1 MLNKL
6 RSIVEK
12 AEGNDRLSRLY
23 DIFMISVILLS
34 ILPLCVV
41 ELTEPLILID
51 RITAYIFIV
60 DYILRFI
67 TVDCNHSKR
76 SISSF
81 LLYPFRPMAVIDLL
95 SILPSLTSLNHAFR
109 VLKMFRLFRTLRVFK
124 FFRYSEN
131 LQMISHIIV
140 RKRQALATVGL
151 LASAYI
157 FISALIVFQVEP
169 QTFGNLFHAVYWA
182 TISLT
187 TVGYGD
193 IYPVSDIGR
202 IVSMISSF
210 LGIAV
215 VALPSGIIISGY
227 QEVLE
232 HKKKDKT
239 DCS

>member
-1 MLNKL
+1 MLKKL
-6 RSIVEK
+6 HTIVEK
-12 AEGNDRLSRLY
+12 AQGNDYLSRFY
-23 DIFMISVILLS
+23 DIFMIAVILLS

-41 ELTEPLILID
+41 QLTEPLILID
-51 RITAYIFIV
+51 KITAYIFIV

-67 TVDCNHSKR
+67 TVDCTKPKR
-76 SISSF
+76 NIFSF
-81 LLYPFRPMAVIDLL
+81 LCYPFRPMAIVDLL
-95 SILPSLTSLNHAFR
+95 SILPSLTSLSHAFR
-109 VLKMFRLFRTLRVFK
+109 MLKMFRLFRTLRVFK
-124 FFRYSEN
+124 FFRYSTN
-131 LQMISHIIV
+131 LQMISRIIK
-140 RKRQALATVGL
+140 RKRQALTTVGI
-151 LASAYI
+151 LAMAYV

-169 QTFGNLFHAVYWA
+169 HTFGNLFNAVYWA

-202 IVSMISSF
+202 IVSMVSSF

-232 HKKKDKT
+232 HREKDSP
-239 DCS
+239 D